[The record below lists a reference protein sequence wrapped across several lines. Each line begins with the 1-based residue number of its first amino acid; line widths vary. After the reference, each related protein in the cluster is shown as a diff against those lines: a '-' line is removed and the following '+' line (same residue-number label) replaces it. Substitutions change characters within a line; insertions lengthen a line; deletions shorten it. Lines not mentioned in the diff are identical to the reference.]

1 MFDIITIIEVLNYNY
16 AETGAPILL
25 MELMDESL
33 THFLEKSSELTPYHV
48 QVNLCHDVSLALSFL
63 HSNNIIHRDLSSNN
77 VLLISNVR
85 AKVTD
90 FDMARLTPMQC

>member
-1 MFDIITIIEVLNYNY
+1 
-16 AETGAPILL
+16 

-33 THFLEKSSELTPYHV
+33 THFLENS
-48 QVNLCHDVSLALSFL
+48 QVNYCHDITLALSFL

-77 VLLISNVR
+77 VLLIDNVR

-90 FDMARLTPMQC
+90 YGMAELRPIEAQLTFTVCPGTDVDMPPEAVDETSAYSEQL